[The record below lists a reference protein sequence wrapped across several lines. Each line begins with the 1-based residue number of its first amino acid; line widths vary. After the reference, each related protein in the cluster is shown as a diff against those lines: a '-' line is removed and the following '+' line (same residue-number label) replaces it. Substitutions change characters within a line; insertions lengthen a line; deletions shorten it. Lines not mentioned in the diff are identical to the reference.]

1 MCQAVTT
8 LKLTRLSELN
18 EDVRN
23 FITKQAEFILTTNS
37 KINYLDLD
45 RFSDENDQGEGA
57 VVLSA
62 LASSSSLPTVTHF
75 RCSWNNT
82 WFSEGKESNVELL
95 CDAIR
100 AMTSLKYLNLSSS
113 AF

>member
-1 MCQAVTT
+1 M
-8 LKLTRLSELN
+8 
-18 EDVRN
+18 
-23 FITKQAEFILTTNS
+23 
-37 KINYLDLD
+37 
-45 RFSDENDQGEGA
+45 
-57 VVLSA
+57 VLSA

-100 AMTSLKYLNLSSS
+100 AMKNLKYLNLYWSYFSTEVCDKVIH
-113 AF
+113 AIVANQEQNR